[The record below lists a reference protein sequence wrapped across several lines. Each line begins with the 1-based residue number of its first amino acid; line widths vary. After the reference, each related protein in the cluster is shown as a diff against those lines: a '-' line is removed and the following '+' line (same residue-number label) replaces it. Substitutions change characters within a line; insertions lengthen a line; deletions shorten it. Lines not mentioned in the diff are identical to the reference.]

1 MTALQLIEQALKL
14 NGVIAQGEPV
24 SAGDASDALYVLN
37 DLLDAWALENLMLFR
52 NENDVFTL
60 TANKQVYTIGVGADF
75 DVARPVTVEG
85 AFVTYNGIDFP
96 LRILNTQQW
105 NSIPLKNFASPI
117 PLAIYY
123 VPNMDQGN
131 IYFWPMPAV
140 DMPFT
145 LQVNMQFTQIT
156 DINATIS
163 FPPGYRKLLRY
174 LLAVETAPMF
184 GVQCPASVIE
194 TAKQMVASIK
204 SSNSEAQY
212 SRFDNALT
220 GTGTSNLAAFLGG
233 Y

>member
-14 NGVIAQGEPV
+14 NGVVAQGESV

-37 DLLDAWALENLMLFR
+37 DLLDAWAVENLMLFR

-60 TANKQVYTIGVGADF
+60 TGNKQVYTIGVGGDF
-75 DVARPVTVEG
+75 NTARPVSVEG
-85 AFVTYNGIDFP
+85 AFVTCNGIDFP

-105 NSIPLKNFASPI
+105 NQIPLKNFAAPI
-117 PLAIYY
+117 PSAIYY

-131 IYFWPMPAV
+131 IYFWPMPSAA
-140 DMPFT
+140 MTFT

-156 DINATIS
+156 DVNASIS

-174 LLAVETAPMF
+174 LLATETAPMF

-204 SSNSEAQY
+204 SSNSEPQY
-212 SRFDNALT
+212 SKFDNALT
-220 GTGTSNLAAFLGG
+220 GTGVSNLAAFLGG